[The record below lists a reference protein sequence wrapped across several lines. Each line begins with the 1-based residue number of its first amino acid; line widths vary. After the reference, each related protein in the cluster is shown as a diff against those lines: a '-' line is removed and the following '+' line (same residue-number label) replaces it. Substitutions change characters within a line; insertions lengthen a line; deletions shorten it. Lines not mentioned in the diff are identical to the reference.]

1 MWLIG
6 FVILILGVL
15 ISVALHELGHLI
27 PAKKCGAAVPE
38 YWIGFGPQL
47 WKTKYKGTTYGIKA
61 VLLGGYVRVV
71 GMFPPTRSGERTTK
85 ANGQP
90 TLAEEAR
97 RQSQA
102 DIKEARQ
109 SGVTGVPFYQLT
121 TPQKLMVMTGGPLM
135 NLLLSFLIVATILLG
150 FGWQAPSTTIES
162 VMHEGTASPAAE
174 AGIEPGDTVL
184 SWGGTEVE
192 SWDQL
197 RALIQETPE
206 SGTVAELR
214 RADGQTLEVT
224 VVPDVD
230 DQGARSIGIVSQLQR
245 ERGSIADVGRVV
257 WTQFTGTASAVVA
270 LPVSLYEMARSFVT
284 GEERDPNGVVSIV
297 GVARIAGQ
305 ITSPDALSQEQTTAS
320 GTVTVAP
327 SFEDRVVMML
337 SLLASLNMALFVFN
351 LIPLPPLDGG
361 HVAGA
366 LYGGAKNVVAKL
378 RGKPKPPPADTA
390 RLMPLT
396 YGVFIA
402 LIAMTVILVFA
413 DIVNPVTIL

>member
-6 FVILILGVL
+6 FVVLILGVL

-27 PAKKCGAAVPE
+27 PAKKFGAAVPE
-38 YWIGFGPQL
+38 YWIGFGPKL

-61 VLLGGYVRVV
+61 VLLGGYVRII
-71 GMFPPTRSGERTTK
+71 GMFPPTRSGQRMTK

-90 TLAEEAR
+90 TMAEEAR

-102 DIKEARQ
+102 DIQEARR
-109 SGVTGVPFYQLT
+109 SGVPGVPFYQLT
-121 TPQKLMVMTGGPLM
+121 TPQKLVVMTGGPLM
-135 NLLLSFLIVATILLG
+135 NLLLCFLIVATILLG

-162 VMHEGTASPAAE
+162 VVNDETSSPAVV
-174 AGIEPGDTVL
+174 AGILPGDTVL
-184 SWGGTEVE
+184 SWGGSEVE

-197 RALIQETPE
+197 RSLIQDTPE
-206 SGTVAELR
+206 SGAVVELQR
-214 RADGQTLEVT
+214 SDGQTDAVT
-224 VVPDVD
+224 VVPDIND
-230 DQGARSIGIVSQLQR
+230 DGERSIGIVSQLQR
-245 ERGSIADVGRVV
+245 ERGDLSDVGRVV
-257 WTQFTGTASAVVA
+257 WTQFTGTVAAVAA

-305 ITSPDALSQEQTTAS
+305 ITSPDSLSQEQTTAG

-378 RGKPKPPPADTA
+378 RGKPKPAPADTA

-402 LIAMTVILVFA
+402 LMAMTVILVLA